1 MRSETP
7 GLRRNCV
14 TKLAPREIIFRL
26 RSLKS
31 DNMGRE
37 FSSSKF
43 QIRNTE
49 NVPAIDSTI
58 ASIACAG
65 DHVKVAF
72 LLLQDELG
80 DELGVVAQVR
90 VHDNDEVARGVL
102 DPVHIGCTETQF
114 LGSRTQNWETWCVK
128 ISIQRT

>member
-1 MRSETP
+1 
-7 GLRRNCV
+7 
-14 TKLAPREIIFRL
+14 
-26 RSLKS
+26 
-31 DNMGRE
+31 MGRE

-58 ASIACAG
+58 ASIACAS

-90 VHDNDEVARGVL
+90 VHDNDEVARGMF
-102 DPVHIGCTETQF
+102 DPMHVSCTETQF

>member
-1 MRSETP
+1 
-7 GLRRNCV
+7 
-14 TKLAPREIIFRL
+14 
-26 RSLKS
+26 
-31 DNMGRE
+31 MGRE
-37 FSSSKF
+37 FSSIKF

-90 VHDNDEVARGVL
+90 VHDYDEVARGVL

-128 ISIQRT
+128 ISIQST

>member
-43 QIRNTE
+43 QIRNTK

-128 ISIQRT
+128 ITIQST

>member
-1 MRSETP
+1 MSVETV
-7 GLRRNCV
+7 G
-14 TKLAPREIIFRL
+14 
-26 RSLKS
+26 
-31 DNMGRE
+31 
-37 FSSSKF
+37 FSH
-43 QIRNTE
+43 
-49 NVPAIDSTI
+49 VPAIDSTI

-80 DELGVVAQVR
+80 DELWVVAQVG
-90 VHDNDEVARGVL
+90 VHDDDEVAGGVL

>member
-1 MRSETP
+1 
-7 GLRRNCV
+7 
-14 TKLAPREIIFRL
+14 
-26 RSLKS
+26 
-31 DNMGRE
+31 MGRE

-90 VHDNDEVARGVL
+90 VHDYDEVARGVL
-102 DPVHIGCTETQF
+102 DPVHVSCTEPQF
-114 LGSRTQNWETWCVK
+114 FGSWTQNWETWCVN
-128 ISIQRT
+128 ISIQST

>member
-1 MRSETP
+1 
-7 GLRRNCV
+7 
-14 TKLAPREIIFRL
+14 
-26 RSLKS
+26 
-31 DNMGRE
+31 MGRE

-90 VHDNDEVARGVL
+90 IHDNDEVARGVL
-102 DPVHIGCTETQF
+102 DPVHVGCTEPQF
-114 LGSRTQNWETWCVK
+114 LGSRTQNWETWCMK